1 MQSPTIPTNML
12 SPVSNGGAE
21 NTHKTDKGEQE
32 TKEQEKSTNEV
43 EKEDSL
49 APDRTLLTYKVF
61 YFLFFA
67 GFGSTFPYL
76 TIYFKQIGLTASYVG
91 TLSGIRPLVQF
102 VSGPFWAYLADK
114 YRSRKL
120 VLCMS
125 VVAWLIFTLALAFP
139 QPKNTKCDTLNA
151 TIHVQKRNIHRAMSY
166 SGLPLAPIPASV
178 SEGLLA
184 NKKSAIGF
192 SAKDKIETTKVIV
205 HDKNELRNLFY
216 IFLILIVV
224 GEVFEAPS
232 FIMIDTALIQK
243 LGDKC
248 HDYGKTRCFGS
259 LGYGLAS
266 FGVGAVLDTTRYI
279 YCGREMNNYMV
290 IFYFFVV
297 FMVIGLIF
305 VLVLF
310 TFKYNED
317 SSSNTSSIF
326 QVYKLCFSAKY
337 ATFLLT
343 AWFMGIG
350 NGGQVT
356 FINWYLEDL
365 GATKFM
371 MGLTTTIRA
380 AAVIVGFF
388 CSGVVINKLGEIPS
402 VFWSLLA
409 FAVIFYGYSYLVNPW
424 LVIPLEILQGFVYA
438 ISWST
443 CIVYLSAVAPDDG
456 AATMQSILQGIYWGL
471 GTGIGAILGGI
482 LINQYGIVSAYR
494 IGGTATI
501 IVTMYFV
508 ISQWLLRKYEA
519 TSNPSH
525 KDEVKLTDDSENSET
540 ENIPTKDP

>member
-1 MQSPTIPTNML
+1 MTSPDTP
-12 SPVSNGGAE
+12 SNLLPPDSNEEAAHE
-21 NTHKTDKGEQE
+21 TQNKMEEKKTD
-32 TKEQEKSTNEV
+32 EV
-43 EKEDSL
+43 EDDSSV
-49 APDRTLLTYKVF
+49 PDRTLITYKAF

-76 TIYFKQIGLTASYVG
+76 TIYFKQMGLTASYVG

-120 VLCMS
+120 VLSLS

-139 QPKNTKCDTLNA
+139 QPKKTKCDTLNS
-151 TIHVQKRNIHRAMSY
+151 TIHHIQKRNIHQSIPYA
-166 SGLPLAPIPASV
+166 GLPLAPIPGAV
-178 SEGLLA
+178 SEGLVTT
-184 NKKSAIGF
+184 KKSAIGF
-192 SAKDKIETTKVIV
+192 ADKPTVKTTKIIV
-205 HDKNELRNLFY
+205 HDKDEVRYLFY

-259 LGYGLAS
+259 MGYGLAS
-266 FGVGAVLDTTRYI
+266 FGVGAVLDTTRYV
-279 YCGREMNNYMV
+279 YCEREMNDYMV

-305 VLVLF
+305 VLTLF
-310 TFKYNED
+310 NFKYTDD
-317 SSSNTSSIF
+317 SSDNSARIL
-326 QVYKLCFSAKY
+326 QVYKLCFSPKY
-337 ATFLLT
+337 ATFLFA

-371 MGLTTTIRA
+371 MGMATTIRS

-388 CSGVVINKLGEIPS
+388 SSGLVISKLGELPS
-402 VFWSLLA
+402 VFWSLVI

-424 LVIPLEILQGFVYA
+424 MVILLELLQGFVYA

-443 CIVYLSAVAPDDG
+443 CIVYLSAVTPDDG
-456 AATMQSILQGIYWGL
+456 AATMQSK
-471 GTGIGAILGGI
+471 
-482 LINQYGIVSAYR
+482 
-494 IGGTATI
+494 
-501 IVTMYFV
+501 
-508 ISQWLLRKYEA
+508 LLDVFLYPLK
-519 TSNPSH
+519 TS
-525 KDEVKLTDDSENSET
+525 T
-540 ENIPTKDP
+540 

>member
-1 MQSPTIPTNML
+1 MQSQTNIS
-12 SPVSNGGAE
+12 SPVSEGG
-21 NTHKTDKGEQE
+21 NKTKNKTDDEIGEE
-32 TKEQEKSTNEV
+32 ENPTKEV
-43 EKEDSL
+43 EREESSSQ
-49 APDRTLLTYKVF
+49 DRTLLTYKAF

-76 TIYFKQIGLTASYVG
+76 TIYFKQMGLTASYVG
-91 TLSGIRPLVQF
+91 TLSGVRPLVQF

-114 YRSRKL
+114 YRSRKI
-120 VLCMS
+120 VLSMS
-125 VVAWLIFTLALAFP
+125 VIAWLIFTLALAFP
-139 QPKNTKCDTLNA
+139 QPKKTKCDTINSTSHL
-151 TIHVQKRNIHRAMSY
+151 QKRNLRRPVSY
-166 SGLPLAPIPASV
+166 SGLPLASIPAVV
-178 SEGLLA
+178 SEGLLV
-184 NKKSAIGF
+184 NKKSKIQFA
-192 SAKDKIETTKVIV
+192 DKHEVETTKVIV
-205 HDKNELRNLFY
+205 HDQNELRHLFY

-259 LGYGLAS
+259 LGFGLAS

-279 YCGREMNNYMV
+279 YCGREMNNYNV
-290 IFYFFVV
+290 IFYFFVA

-317 SSSNTSSIF
+317 SIATSSSIF
-326 QVYKLCFSAKY
+326 HVYKLCFSPKY
-337 ATFLLT
+337 STFLLT

-371 MGLTTTIRA
+371 MGLTTTIRSS
-380 AAVIVGFF
+380 AVIVGFF
-388 CSGVVINKLGEIPS
+388 CSGVVINKLGELQS

-409 FAVIFYGYSYLVNPW
+409 FAVIFYGYSYLFNPW
-424 LVIPLEILQGFVYA
+424 LVIPLEVLQGLVYA

-443 CIVYLSAVAPDDG
+443 CIVYLSAVAPNDG
-456 AATMQSILQGIYWGL
+456 AATMQSKLKIFIFSCNLAPRASVVEREVEGPGKDWLSHGQIFQYSWKIY
-471 GTGIGAILGGI
+471 
-482 LINQYGIVSAYR
+482 YR
-494 IGGTATI
+494 
-501 IVTMYFV
+501 
-508 ISQWLLRKYEA
+508 
-519 TSNPSH
+519 N
-525 KDEVKLTDDSENSET
+525 
-540 ENIPTKDP
+540 

>member
-1 MQSPTIPTNML
+1 MQSPTNPTDIL
-12 SPVSNGGAE
+12 SPVSDGGTK
-21 NTHKTDKGEQE
+21 NTVKTDNQTAEM
-32 TKEQEKSTNEV
+32 EKSTNDV
-43 EKEDSL
+43 QNGDSL
-49 APDRTLLTYKVF
+49 VADRTLLTYKAF

-139 QPKNTKCDTLNA
+139 QPKKTKCTTLNS
-151 TIHVQKRNIHRAMSY
+151 TNHIQKRYVSRRGMSY
-166 SGLPLAPIPASV
+166 SGLPLAPIPTAV

-184 NKKSAIGF
+184 TKKSKINFEA
-192 SAKDKIETTKVIV
+192 DKLEIETTKAIV
-205 HDKNELRNLFY
+205 HDKDELRYLFFV
-216 IFLILIVV
+216 FLVLIVV
-224 GEVFEAPS
+224 GEIFEAPS
-232 FIMIDTALIQK
+232 FIMIDTALIQQ

-279 YCGREMNNYMV
+279 YCGREMNDYMV

-305 VLVLF
+305 VLALF
-310 TFKYNED
+310 TFRYNED
-317 SSSNTSSIF
+317 PTSTSSIF
-326 QVYKLCFSAKY
+326 QVYKLCFSPRY

-388 CSGVVINKLGEIPS
+388 CSGMVINRLGELPS

-424 LVIPLEILQGFVYA
+424 LVIPLELLQGFVYA

-443 CIVYLSAVAPDDG
+443 CIVYLSAVTPDDG
-456 AATMQSILQGIYWGL
+456 AATMQSKL
-471 GTGIGAILGGI
+471 
-482 LINQYGIVSAYR
+482 
-494 IGGTATI
+494 
-501 IVTMYFV
+501 
-508 ISQWLLRKYEA
+508 
-519 TSNPSH
+519 SNIH
-525 KDEVKLTDDSENSET
+525 CGN
-540 ENIPTKDP
+540 

>member
-1 MQSPTIPTNML
+1 MKRPSTPRNIL
-12 SPVSNGGAE
+12 SPDSSEEVTDTRETE
-21 NTHKTDKGEQE
+21 NK
-32 TKEQEKSTNEV
+32 KEEKKNEV
-43 EKEDSL
+43 EKDDSL
-49 APDRTLLTYKVF
+49 TPDRTLITYKAF

-76 TIYFKQIGLTASYVG
+76 TIYFKQMGLTASYVG

-114 YRSRKL
+114 YHSRKL
-120 VLCMS
+120 VLSMS
-125 VVAWLIFTLALAFP
+125 VIAWLIFTLALAFP
-139 QPKNTKCDTLNA
+139 QPKKTKCNTLNS
-151 TIHVQKRNIHRAMSY
+151 TIHHIQKRNIHQTMSY
-166 SGLPLAPIPASV
+166 SGLPLAPIPAAV

-184 NKKSAIGF
+184 TKKSAINF
-192 SAKDKIETTKVIV
+192 ADKPMVKTNKIIV
-205 HDKNELRNLFY
+205 HDENEVRHLFY

-266 FGVGAVLDTTRYI
+266 FGVGAVLDTTRYV

-297 FMVIGLIF
+297 FMVIALIF
-305 VLVLF
+305 VLTLF
-310 TFKYNED
+310 TFKYNDD
-317 SSSNTSSIF
+317 SSNNTSRIL

-371 MGLTTTIRA
+371 MGMATTIRS

-388 CSGVVINKLGEIPS
+388 CSGFVINKLGELPS
-402 VFWSLLA
+402 TFWSLVI
-409 FAVIFYGYSYLVNPW
+409 FAVIFYGYSYLINPW
-424 LVIPLEILQGFVYA
+424 FVILLELLQGFVYA

-443 CIVYLSAVAPDDG
+443 CIVYLSAVTPDDG
-456 AATMQSILQGIYWGL
+456 AATMQSRL
-471 GTGIGAILGGI
+471 
-482 LINQYGIVSAYR
+482 S
-494 IGGTATI
+494 
-501 IVTMYFV
+501 
-508 ISQWLLRKYEA
+508 
-519 TSNPSH
+519 
-525 KDEVKLTDDSENSET
+525 
-540 ENIPTKDP
+540 

>member
-32 TKEQEKSTNEV
+32 TKEQEKSTSEV

-166 SGLPLAPIPASV
+166 SGLPLAPIPAAV

-388 CSGVVINKLGEIPS
+388 CSGVVINKLGELPS

-456 AATMQSILQGIYWGL
+456 AATMQSKLLNVYCVKNKAGSL
-471 GTGIGAILGGI
+471 P
-482 LINQYGIVSAYR
+482 
-494 IGGTATI
+494 
-501 IVTMYFV
+501 YFRDGRYQLFNRYDTKYDTSTKTHSDHV
-508 ISQWLLRKYEA
+508 IKFNKSDQLHELVCLY
-519 TSNPSH
+519 S
-525 KDEVKLTDDSENSET
+525 
-540 ENIPTKDP
+540 

>member
-1 MQSPTIPTNML
+1 MENPTPTKRFTHL
-12 SPVSNGGAE
+12 SGAE
-21 NTHKTDKGEQE
+21 TNRTVNKNEQGNS
-32 TKEQEKSTNEV
+32 TKEV
-43 EKEDSL
+43 EKDKLEV
-49 APDRTLLTYKVF
+49 DRTLLTYKVF

-76 TIYFKQIGLTASYVG
+76 TVYFKQIGLTASYVG

-102 VSGPFWAYLADK
+102 FSGPFWAYLADK

-139 QPKNTKCDTLNA
+139 HSKKSTCETINS
-151 TIHVQKRNIHRAMSY
+151 TIHHAEKRSIPHGVTSY
-166 SGLPLAPIPASV
+166 PGLPLAPIHAAV

-184 NKKSAIGF
+184 NKKSSISFTAEH
-192 SAKDKIETTKVIV
+192 KLQTTKVIV
-205 HDKNELRNLFY
+205 HDKNEMERLFY

-224 GEVFEAPS
+224 GEIFEAPS

-266 FGVGAVLDTTRYI
+266 FGVGAVLDTTRYV

-290 IFYFFVV
+290 VFYFFVG
-297 FMVIGLIF
+297 FMVIAFIF
-305 VLVLF
+305 VLALF
-310 TFKYNED
+310 SFKYTED
-317 SSSNTSSIF
+317 SSSASSSIF
-326 QVYKLCFSAKY
+326 EVYKLCFSPKY

-380 AAVIVGFF
+380 SAVIVGFF
-388 CSGVVINKLGEIPS
+388 CSGVVINKIGELQS
-402 VFWSLLA
+402 VFWSLLL
-409 FAVIFYGYSYLVNPW
+409 FAVIFYGYSYLINPW

-443 CIVYLSAVAPDDG
+443 CIVYLSAVTPDDG
-456 AATMQSILQGIYWGL
+456 AATMQSKS
-471 GTGIGAILGGI
+471 
-482 LINQYGIVSAYR
+482 INRTHNMQPK
-494 IGGTATI
+494 T
-501 IVTMYFV
+501 
-508 ISQWLLRKYEA
+508 
-519 TSNPSH
+519 
-525 KDEVKLTDDSENSET
+525 
-540 ENIPTKDP
+540 PTNL

>member
-1 MQSPTIPTNML
+1 MKRSNTPSNIL
-12 SPVSNGGAE
+12 SPVSEEGAE
-21 NTHKTDKGEQE
+21 NTHKTDNKTEG
-32 TKEQEKSTNEV
+32 KETNEV
-43 EKEDSL
+43 GKDDSL
-49 APDRTLLTYKVF
+49 ASDRTLLTYKAF

-76 TIYFKQIGLTASYVG
+76 TIYFKQIGLTASHVG

-114 YRSRKL
+114 YRSRKV

-139 QPKNTKCDTLNA
+139 QPKKTKCDILNS
-151 TIHVQKRNIHRAMSY
+151 TIRHIQKRNIHREMSY
-166 SGLPLAPIPASV
+166 PGLPLAPIPAAV

-184 NKKSAIGF
+184 TKKSGISFATKP
-192 SAKDKIETTKVIV
+192 KDAETTKVII
-205 HDKNELRNLFY
+205 HDKNELRQLFY
-216 IFLILIVV
+216 IFLVLIVV

-266 FGVGAVLDTTRYI
+266 FGVGAVLDTTRYV
-279 YCGREMNNYMV
+279 YCGREMNNYMI

-305 VLVLF
+305 VLALI

-317 SSSNTSSIF
+317 SSSTSSRIF
-326 QVYKLCFSAKY
+326 QVYKLCFSVKY

-365 GATKFM
+365 GASKFM
-371 MGLTTTIRA
+371 MGLTTTIRS

-388 CSGVVINKLGEIPS
+388 CSGVVISKLGELPS
-402 VFWSLLA
+402 VFWSLLVFA
-409 FAVIFYGYSYLVNPW
+409 FIFYGYSYLVNPW
-424 LVIPLEILQGFVYA
+424 LIIPLEILQGFVYA
-438 ISWST
+438 LSWST
-443 CIVYLSAVAPDDG
+443 CIVYLSAVTPDDG
-456 AATMQSILQGIYWGL
+456 AATMQSKLLNVHCVIKRRV
-471 GTGIGAILGGI
+471 
-482 LINQYGIVSAYR
+482 LIN
-494 IGGTATI
+494 
-501 IVTMYFV
+501 
-508 ISQWLLRKYEA
+508 
-519 TSNPSH
+519 N
-525 KDEVKLTDDSENSET
+525 
-540 ENIPTKDP
+540 

>member
-166 SGLPLAPIPASV
+166 SGLPLAPIPAAV

-456 AATMQSILQGIYWGL
+456 AATMQSKLLNVYCVKNKAGSLPYCRDGRYQLFNRYD
-471 GTGIGAILGGI
+471 TK
-482 LINQYGIVSAYR
+482 YDTS
-494 IGGTATI
+494 TKTHSDH
-501 IVTMYFV
+501 V
-508 ISQWLLRKYEA
+508 IKFNKSDQLHELVCLY
-519 TSNPSH
+519 S
-525 KDEVKLTDDSENSET
+525 
-540 ENIPTKDP
+540 

>member
-1 MQSPTIPTNML
+1 MQNSTSPNNIS
-12 SPVSNGGAE
+12 SPVSEGGNKNE
-21 NTHKTDKGEQE
+21 KITDKEIGEE
-32 TKEQEKSTNEV
+32 GKSTAEV
-43 EKEDSL
+43 KKDESS
-49 APDRTLLTYKVF
+49 AQDRTLLTYKAF

-76 TIYFKQIGLTASYVG
+76 TIYFKQMGLTASYVG
-91 TLSGIRPLVQF
+91 TLSGVRPLVQF
-102 VSGPFWAYLADK
+102 ISGPFWAYLADK

-120 VLCMS
+120 VLSMS
-125 VVAWLIFTLALAFP
+125 VIAWLIFTLALAFP
-139 QPKNTKCDTLNA
+139 QPKETKCDILNS
-151 TIHVQKRNIHRAMSY
+151 TSHLQKRNIRRPMSY
-166 SGLPLAPIPASV
+166 AGLPLAPIPTVV

-184 NKKSAIGF
+184 NKKS
-192 SAKDKIETTKVIV
+192 KIQFAVKHDEETTKVIV
-205 HDKNELRNLFY
+205 HDQNELRQLFY

-259 LGYGLAS
+259 LGFGLAS

-279 YCGREMNNYMV
+279 YCGREMNNYNV
-290 IFYFFVV
+290 IFYFFVG

-317 SSSNTSSIF
+317 SGTTSSIF
-326 QVYKLCFSAKY
+326 QVYKLCFSPKY
-337 ATFLLT
+337 STFLLT

-371 MGLTTTIRA
+371 MGLTTTIRSS
-380 AAVIVGFF
+380 AVIVGFF
-388 CSGVVINKLGEIPS
+388 CSGVVINKLGELQS

-409 FAVIFYGYSYLVNPW
+409 FAVIFYGYSYLFNPW
-424 LVIPLEILQGFVYA
+424 LVIPLEVLQGFVYA

-443 CIVYLSAVAPDDG
+443 CIVYLSAVTPDDG
-456 AATMQSILQGIYWGL
+456 AATMQSKFKNI
-471 GTGIGAILGGI
+471 
-482 LINQYGIVSAYR
+482 
-494 IGGTATI
+494 
-501 IVTMYFV
+501 
-508 ISQWLLRKYEA
+508 
-519 TSNPSH
+519 
-525 KDEVKLTDDSENSET
+525 ET
-540 ENIPTKDP
+540 FRN